1 MDTSCSQRIWTYSKW
16 ILPLIFWFKFQ
27 EENNCF
33 TSHSQKKKLQKP
45 SWGWINIL
53 LIRGHGK
60 REKILLH
67 RVNFKSKFYV
77 IFIGIFYFIFI
88 TLFYCKTCV
97 FKTCLNQPLNKLKTY
112 LNQPLNKL
120 KFCVSKTSHLVRL
133 LEIFINLT
141 CLKQTP
147 GLKFCSHKSHVF
159 DIDRFHCVIENRLF
173 GKMLNFLM
181 HC

>member
-1 MDTSCSQRIWTYSKW
+1 MNQYFIDKGTWKERENTSPQSR
-16 ILPLIFWFKFQ
+16 
-27 EENNCF
+27 
-33 TSHSQKKKLQKP
+33 LQKQVLCHIY
-45 SWGWINIL
+45 W
-53 LIRGHGK
+53 
-60 REKILLH
+60 
-67 RVNFKSKFYV
+67 
-77 IFIGIFYFIFI
+77 YFLFHII